1 LTITAVGNADEN
13 VRRNA
18 AEVPGADRAS
28 MAAPNQRHGKGAIA
42 RCRRGRNTL
51 RAAWSTLL
59 GTVIGGK
66 LWDIDRMVWLYED
79 MTATHADLRYRDRPG
94 QSP

>member
-1 LTITAVGNADEN
+1 
-13 VRRNA
+13 
-18 AEVPGADRAS
+18 
-28 MAAPNQRHGKGAIA
+28 M
-42 RCRRGRNTL
+42 
-51 RAAWSTLL
+51 LL

-66 LWDIDRMVWLYED
+66 LWYIDRMVWLYED